1 MARDGVGSGQQAAEL
16 ESPDLLRDQTMA
28 DMDVPPELATCEGP
42 PGGTP
47 AAIPGRCPVML
58 CNLGPRAPPGM

>member
-1 MARDGVGSGQQAAEL
+1 MQTATDCGQEAAEL

-28 DMDVPPELATCEGP
+28 DMDVPPELAVCEGP

-47 AAIPGRCPVML
+47 AAIPGHCLVTL
-58 CNLGPRAPPGM
+58 